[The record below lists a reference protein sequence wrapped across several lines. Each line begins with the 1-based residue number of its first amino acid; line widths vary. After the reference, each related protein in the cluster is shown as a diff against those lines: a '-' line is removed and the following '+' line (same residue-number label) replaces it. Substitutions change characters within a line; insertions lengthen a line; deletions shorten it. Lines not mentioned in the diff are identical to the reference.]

1 MTEARPTNQ
10 PRSAKQGVLRVLV
23 LLSAPLVFFG
33 MAELLLALIGFGG
46 WPPLFVASSDMP
58 GHLEANSRVMQR
70 YFPGRETRLGIDP
83 ILFKKEKPAGTLRI
97 VVQGGST
104 AAGFPYGRWAGLAG
118 MLGDRLEAAH
128 PDSEIEVIST
138 AMAAVNSYTL
148 LDFVDEIIE
157 TEPDLVLIYAGHN
170 EYLGIFGAGSAI
182 TAGRSR
188 AATALHL
195 RLSRFRVYQL
205 MATSLSAVKNWS
217 APAGAGGT
225 QARDTLL
232 AQAAK
237 GAEIPNDSETYAE
250 GLLQFE
256 TNLSRILEKYER
268 AEIPV
273 YIGTLTSNER
283 DQAPFAGGV
292 LDEANAEP
300 FAALMREAED
310 SYRSG
315 ELERARDAVGRAV
328 VLAPRAANGWFLSG
342 RIEQAA
348 RAPEA
353 ARAAYRKA
361 KDFDRLRFRAPEA
374 FNQLIRRL
382 AAQYGATVVEVHDN
396 LASRAPMGVVGRELM
411 LEHLHP
417 NARGYFLLADAYFK
431 VLEEEQWIGGPS
443 VVRSLD
449 AAYKDMPITALDRV
463 MATQVLRE
471 VRNDFPFRPDRV
483 EVEFPEPKGK
493 IESIAEGLYE
503 DPDSWL
509 AAMESLLQHYLANGQ
524 TDDAAVVARVTAQ
537 AIPWEWAPNLAAARV
552 LLEAGRPRLAVK
564 YFEKSLAAR
573 PDDPATLLL
582 VSRTH
587 FALGQKQRGREAIER
602 LGALDPD
609 HPAATNFEAWQSRT
623 ASPGREAQDPTP
635 TEN

>member
-1 MTEARPTNQ
+1 MTEARPTNR
-10 PRSAKQGVLRVLV
+10 PRSAKQGMLRGLG

-128 PDSEIEVIST
+128 PDSEIEVVST

-237 GAEIPNDSETYAE
+237 GVEIPNDSETYEE

-256 TNLSRILEKYER
+256 TNLSRILEKYQR

-292 LDEANAEP
+292 LNEANAEP
-300 FAALMREAED
+300 FAALMREAEGG
-310 SYRSG
+310 YQSG

-328 VLAPRAANGWFLSG
+328 VLSPRAANGWFLSG

-374 FNQLIRRL
+374 VS
-382 AAQYGATVVEVHDN
+382 YT
-396 LASRAPMGVVGRELM
+396 
-411 LEHLHP
+411 HLTLP
-417 NARGYFLLADAYFK
+417 T
-431 VLEEEQWIGGPS
+431 ICS
-443 VVRSLD
+443 V
-449 AAYKDMPITALDRV
+449 
-463 MATQVLRE
+463 
-471 VRNDFPFRPDRV
+471 
-483 EVEFPEPKGK
+483 
-493 IESIAEGLYE
+493 
-503 DPDSWL
+503 
-509 AAMESLLQHYLANGQ
+509 
-524 TDDAAVVARVTAQ
+524 
-537 AIPWEWAPNLAAARV
+537 
-552 LLEAGRPRLAVK
+552 
-564 YFEKSLAAR
+564 
-573 PDDPATLLL
+573 
-582 VSRTH
+582 
-587 FALGQKQRGREAIER
+587 
-602 LGALDPD
+602 
-609 HPAATNFEAWQSRT
+609 
-623 ASPGREAQDPTP
+623 
-635 TEN
+635 